1 MAFEGNSGISR
12 LAGVIATRM
21 REECSSP
28 LAVDFGEVLED
39 KSLVTN
45 TFPVPVP
52 KGEYSLLGYLSSVSP
67 GSRVLVAWVAS
78 EAVVLGT
85 VKRS

>member
-12 LAGVIATRM
+12 LAAVIAGRM
-21 REECSSP
+21 REECSAP
-28 LAVDFGEVLED
+28 LSVDFGEVQED
-39 KSLVTN
+39 GSLVTN
-45 TFPVPVP
+45 TFPVPIP
-52 KGEYSLLGYLSSVSP
+52 GGEYSVLGYLSSVSS